1 MRKPST
7 LARRIVT
14 VGVGPAAILLAGV
27 MVFQASNAAFS
38 SSTRNPGNSW
48 STGSVA
54 LTDDDNGTAGFQV
67 TNVTPGDT
75 GEKCLV
81 VTASS
86 SVAGVVKAYVQNL
99 SPSAQG
105 LEKYIKLKIEQGTGG
120 SFADCTGFVVDPA
133 VPVLPAA
140 SLATL
145 STVNSDYATG
155 GSAWTT
161 TGNASGESKT
171 YKGSWIFDAT
181 GLTQLQVD
189 ALQGA
194 STSIDLVWELQNSN

>member
-1 MRKPST
+1 MRKPSS

-14 VGVGPAAILLAGV
+14 VGVGPAAILLAGA

-38 SSTRNPGNSW
+38 STTRNPGNSW

-75 GEKCLV
+75 GQKCIV

-105 LEKYIKLKIEQGTGG
+105 LEDHITLTIEQGTGG

-133 VPVLPAA
+133 VTVLPPA
-140 SLATL
+140 SLTTL
-145 STVNSDYATG
+145 ASVNTSYATG
-155 GSAWTT
+155 GSLWTT
-161 TGNASGESKT
+161 TGNAAGESKT
-171 YKGSWIFDAT
+171 YRGTWAFDAT

>member
-1 MRKPST
+1 MSKPSILT
-7 LARRIVT
+7 RRIVT
-14 VGVGPAAILLAGV
+14 VAVGPAAILVAGL

-48 STGSVA
+48 STGSVT

-67 TNVTPGDT
+67 TNATPGDT
-75 GEKCLV
+75 GQKCIV

-86 SVAGVVKAYVQNL
+86 SVPGIVKAYVQNL

-105 LEKYIKLKIEQGTGG
+105 LEDYITLIIEQGTGG
-120 SFADCTGFVVDPA
+120 SFADCTGFTVDPT
-133 VPVLPAA
+133 VTVLPAE
-140 SLATL
+140 SLTTL
-145 STVNSDYATG
+145 STVNQNYATG
-155 GSAWTT
+155 GSAWAT
-161 TGNASGESKT
+161 TGNTAGESRT
-171 YKGSWIFDAT
+171 YRGTWEFDAT
-181 GLTQLQVD
+181 GLSQLEID